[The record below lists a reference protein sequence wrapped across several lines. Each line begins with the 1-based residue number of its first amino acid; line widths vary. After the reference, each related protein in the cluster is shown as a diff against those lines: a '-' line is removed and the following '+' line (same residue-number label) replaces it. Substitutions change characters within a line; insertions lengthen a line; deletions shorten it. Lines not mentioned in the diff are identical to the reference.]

1 MKNTTVIGKIGEDN
15 ACDFLIKK
23 GYEILFR
30 NFHSRF
36 GEIDIIA
43 TKDDVLAFVEVKKRK
58 NTDFGQPSEYVTLK
72 KQQKI
77 IKTATIFL
85 MEHDLDLQPR
95 FDIIEVYKNQIN
107 HIKSAFECN

>member
-1 MKNTTVIGKIGEDN
+1 MQKTTAIGKDGEDQ
-15 ACDFLIKK
+15 ACDFLAKN
-23 GYEILFR
+23 GYQITHR
-30 NFHSRF
+30 NYHSRF

-43 TKDDVLAFVEVKKRK
+43 IKDDILAFIEVKKRK

-77 IKTATIFL
+77 IKTATLFL
-85 MEHDLDLQPR
+85 MKHNLDLQPR